1 MRLGSVLGS
10 QLILRSETESNMFY
24 FIEPEVAGG
33 LGDHTVM
40 DTSYNPP
47 IVSKF
52 EYKFEGWLGDE
63 LLESFPCFIVT
74 EPLSALVTKANL
86 SGFTL
91 EPVHICTTDDFDEA
105 CPNKLL
111 PKFLWL
117 KVNGRAGVDDFGL
130 ADDHRLVVSG
140 TALNILQAAQLDNA
154 DIEEYR

>member
-1 MRLGSVLGS
+1 
-10 QLILRSETESNMFY
+10 MFY

-33 LGDHTVM
+33 LGDGTIM
-40 DTSYNPP
+40 DASYHPP
-47 IVSKF
+47 IVSKL

-74 EPLSALVTKANL
+74 AALSALVIKSNL

-91 EPVHICTTDDFDEA
+91 EPVHICTSDDFDEA
-105 CPNKLL
+105 YPNKIL
-111 PKFLWL
+111 PKFSWL
-117 KVNGRAGVDDFGL
+117 KVNGIAGIDDFGL

-140 TALNILQAAQLDNA
+140 TALDVLRCAQLDNA

>member
-1 MRLGSVLGS
+1 
-10 QLILRSETESNMFY
+10 MFY

-33 LGDHTVM
+33 LGDRTVM
-40 DTSYNPP
+40 DASYHPP
-47 IVSKF
+47 IVTKL

-63 LLESFPCFIVT
+63 LLESFPCFIMT
-74 EPLSALVTKANL
+74 EALSKYLIKANL

-91 EPVHICTTDDFDEA
+91 ESVYISTSDEFDETY
-105 CPNKLL
+105 PNKIL

-117 KVNGRAGVDDFGL
+117 KVIGRAGVDDFGL

-140 TALNILQAAQLDNA
+140 AALEILRAAQLDNA